1 MESRFRLSFLKPQLI
16 CTGQRH
22 VGDTARACTTTA
34 RRVALAGKSV
44 EGGREGRER
53 AKPARPGSGRAGTRG
68 LACDYFVN
76 NACQPRA
83 HAATLYTKMPDTLL
97 GTELVSIWLH
107 RGQREKEN
115 KLWECKGPR
124 RGRER
129 VCDRR
134 CARVGMYVLSI
145 TARGYAPMA
154 IHARARARAYRS
166 PRPTH
171 KSDVSADGICRY
183 GRCLSF
189 SLSSLP
195 PRSLSLSLSVLAER
209 RAKVEREKFRAFRE
223 TDFIRGCA
231 LTRAADTPSN
241 GRKLSETRRN
251 PAISRYTPSVLPN
264 FCAASLS
271 RPCKLSRGRT
281 KRSRRIS

>member
-1 MESRFRLSFLKPQLI
+1 MHASREPTPRRYIRRCQTRYSEPSLYLYGYIEDRERRRISSGSVKGRGEGGSAYAI
-16 CTGQRH
+16 AGVH
-22 VGDTARACTTTA
+22 AWACTCYP
-34 RRVALAGKSV
+34 LL
-44 EGGREGRER
+44 R
-53 AKPARPGSGRAGTRG
+53 AVMHRWR
-68 LACDYFVN
+68 
-76 NACQPRA
+76 
-83 HAATLYTKMPDTLL
+83 YT
-97 GTELVSIWLH
+97 
-107 RGQREKEN
+107 
-115 KLWECKGPR
+115 
-124 RGRER
+124 
-129 VCDRR
+129 
-134 CARVGMYVLSI
+134 
-145 TARGYAPMA
+145 
-154 IHARARARAYRS
+154 RARARAYRS